1 MNGEAYLQA
10 QLDSFKT
17 QTHANWTLWVSD
29 DGSTDQ
35 THAILA
41 RFKSSSPAG
50 QVHIVKGPQKGFAA
64 NFLSLLAKVAQPA
77 DFYAYSD
84 QDDIWLPQ
92 KLQLAAQNLRAWPAS
107 QPALYCTRTELID
120 AHGKHLGFSK
130 LWLREASFKNALT
143 QNIAGGNTMVFN
155 RAAQQLLA
163 EAGSGLEM
171 IAHDWWTYLVVTACG
186 GKVFFDTTPTLQYRQ
201 HANNLIG
208 ANHELTAP
216 LRSVQRLMAGRFR
229 LWNTQ
234 NIAALQKLLHHLPQ
248 QNQTALQTFAKART
262 APFFARLYGVYQSGV
277 YRQTLSGNLGL
288 IAATLLKRI

>member
-29 DGSTDQ
+29 DGSTDK

-50 QVHIVKGPQKGFAA
+50 QVSIVKGPQKGFAA
-64 NFLSLLAKVAQPA
+64 NFLSLLAKVGQPA

-92 KLQLAAQNLRAWPAS
+92 KLQLAVQNLRAWPAS
-107 QPALYCTRTELID
+107 KPTLYCTRTELID
-120 AHGKHLGFSK
+120 AHGKHLGFSR
-130 LWLREASFKNALT
+130 LWPREASFKNALT

-155 RAAQQLLA
+155 RAAQQLLV

-171 IAHDWWTYLVVTACG
+171 IAHDWWTYLVVTACD
-186 GKVFFDTTPTLQYRQ
+186 GKVFFDATPTLQYRQ

-248 QNQTALQTFAKART
+248 QNQTALHTFAKART